1 VDGITINQKSNNMY
15 YVSGAVKDEKGVAI
29 PRVLVGNGKKSIF
42 TDKDGNYQIEGD
54 NITKK
59 ITYFKIGYQNEI
71 LDLSKYQDESSVN
84 GNLTMKSSTSNDA
97 IPGEKG
103 GNPYVETEEKGLTK
117 KQMKVIG
124 FSLLGVALIL
134 TSVLIY
140 KAVKKN

>member
-1 VDGITINQKSNNMY
+1 MY
-15 YVSGAVKDEKGVAI
+15 YVSGSVKDEKGVGS
-29 PRVLVGNGKKSIF
+29 PRVLVGNGKKNIF

-71 LDLSKYQDESSVN
+71 LDLSKFQDESSVN
-84 GNLTMKSSTSNDA
+84 GNLIMKSSATIADSNSEGGEKSNDIA
-97 IPGEKG
+97 I
-103 GNPYVETEEKGLTK
+103 EEKGLTK

-134 TSVLIY
+134 TSVLVY
-140 KAVKKN
+140 KAVKKK